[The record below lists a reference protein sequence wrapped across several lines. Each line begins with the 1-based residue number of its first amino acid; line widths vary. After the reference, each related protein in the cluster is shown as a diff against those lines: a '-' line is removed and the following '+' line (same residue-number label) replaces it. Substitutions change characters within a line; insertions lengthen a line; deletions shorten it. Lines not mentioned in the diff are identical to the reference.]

1 MAIGKKSSLTTEGI
15 MVRVVIALVPGLA
28 VAAWAL
34 GVRALLVVAVSTVT
48 AVATEVICTRTF
60 KHLSDFSAVVSGALI
75 GLCMPPTVPLWI
87 AGVGS
92 VIGVGLGKHAFGGL
106 GKNLFNPA
114 MVGYAAVLVSF
125 PDQLTHYD
133 AVTGA
138 TALEVVSHRGGT
150 TLAELA
156 DHSSLGYIGAK
167 SYEWINGAFLV
178 GGCYLV
184 AIRVVS
190 WHMPLA
196 VLLGVIAP
204 TVVFFDAGS
213 ASSWGSPLFHCFA
226 GGTMLTAFF
235 IATDPVTSPSN
246 PRQQWIYGFFI
257 GAATML
263 IRKYGSWPDGFAFA
277 VLLAN
282 VALPLIEGKSRITA
296 LRNR

>member
-1 MAIGKKSSLTTEGI
+1 

-28 VAAWAL
+28 VTAWAI
-34 GVRALLVVAVSTVT
+34 GVRALLVVVVSTVA
-48 AVATEVICTRTF
+48 AVATEVVCTRAF
-60 KHLSDFSAVVSGALI
+60 RHLRDFSAVVSGLLI
-75 GLCMPPTVPLWI
+75 GLCMPPSVPLWI
-87 AGVGS
+87 AGIAS

-138 TALEVVSHRGGT
+138 TALEVVSHRGGA
-150 TLAELA
+150 TLSELTG
-156 DHSSLGYIGAK
+156 HSSLGYIGAK
-167 SYEWINGAFLV
+167 GYEWINSAFLV
-178 GGCYLV
+178 GGLYLV
-184 AIRVVS
+184 AIRVAS
-190 WHMPLA
+190 WHIPLA
-196 VLLGVIAP
+196 VLLGVTLPAAML
-204 TVVFFDAGS
+204 FDAGS

-246 PRQQWIYGFFI
+246 ARQQWIYGIFI
-257 GAATML
+257 GAVTML

-282 VALPLIEGKSRITA
+282 VALPLIEGKSRLSA